1 MEVKSTVFQL
11 EFAILHIPQEQ
22 LINHMKKK
30 IIKEKKVMNSKT
42 GEQKKNGAVSRGR
55 RMIWRIL
62 WLASCN

>member
-1 MEVKSTVFQL
+1 MKVKSTVFQL

-22 LINHMKKK
+22 LINHTKKK
-30 IIKEKKVMNSKT
+30 KKKKKVMNSKT